1 MSEGAGPLKVLIAI
15 AFLLTLLT
23 PLGAKAGLL
32 GFGGDSW
39 QEEVLL
45 HNGSKIIV
53 KRSQSYGGR
62 HEIGQGGSISEQ
74 DIAFTVPG
82 TNQSIIW
89 NNAYSEDLGRA
100 NFVLMALHIKDGIAY
115 IVATPNLCLSYNKWG
130 RPNPPY
136 VVFKYGSKE
145 WKRIQLSELPAEFKE
160 INLVIDTREY
170 DWKVAKRSV
179 ISAEGVKKL
188 NSNLTQVE
196 YHSILRKPMTM
207 ERCPQYSSGPKAPI
221 PVAPRAAP

>member
-100 NFVLMALHIKDGIAY
+100 NFVLMAL
-115 IVATPNLCLSYNKWG
+115 
-130 RPNPPY
+130 
-136 VVFKYGSKE
+136 F
-145 WKRIQLSELPAEFKE
+145 
-160 INLVIDTREY
+160 
-170 DWKVAKRSV
+170 
-179 ISAEGVKKL
+179 
-188 NSNLTQVE
+188 
-196 YHSILRKPMTM
+196 
-207 ERCPQYSSGPKAPI
+207 
-221 PVAPRAAP
+221 